1 MLTTGMPGTT
11 LQLELLYYWLQVEDV
26 IVRYELL
33 NKNAIEIGRVFQ
45 ETGVVVNQ
53 LAILDRS

>member
-1 MLTTGMPGTT
+1 MPGTT